1 MSEFPSASL
10 VAQLVK
16 NLPAK
21 QETLGSIPG
30 LGRSPGRVTGYPFQY
45 SCLETPTERSLV
57 GYSLLGHTEL
67 NTTEWLSLVPLSLAQ
82 GLVHLRCTIKCLPPP
97 PPKKRDKRCYLW
109 KLTAQQHHQGEFE
122 LKHASRHVLQPG
134 LKATAN
140 THSSRVH
147 VTAAQMPLQT
157 TSTLCPPYLM
167 LPLNLPSTGLLQLPL
182 TEHLAGHTVRR
193 SHSLMLSQPK
203 DKSWPLSI
211 TGWPA
216 SVAPWAITGQE
227 TRPPWCK

>member
-82 GLVHLRCTIKCLPPP
+82 GLVHLRCPIKCLPPP
-97 PPKKRDKRCYLW
+97 QKKKAQKMLSLEVDSTTAPPRGVWAEACLPSCPSARS
-109 KLTAQQHHQGEFE
+109 QSHS
-122 LKHASRHVLQPG
+122 KHTFKPSPCDCCTNAPPNHLYALPSIFNAAPQPPFNRTP
-134 LKATAN
+134 AAAPDRT
-140 THSSRVH
+140 SSRSH
-147 VTAAQMPLQT
+147 CQKVTQPYAF
-157 TSTLCPPYLM
+157 ST
-167 LPLNLPSTGLLQLPL
+167 Q
-182 TEHLAGHTVRR
+182 R
-193 SHSLMLSQPK
+193 
-203 DKSWPLSI
+203 
-211 TGWPA
+211 
-216 SVAPWAITGQE
+216 
-227 TRPPWCK
+227 

>member
-67 NTTEWLSLVPLSLAQ
+67 NTTERLSLVPLSLAQ
-82 GLVHLRCTIKCLPPP
+82 GLVHLRCPIKCLPPP
-97 PPKKRDKRCYLW
+97 PKKKGTKDVIFGSWQHNSTTKGSLSW
-109 KLTAQQHHQGEFE
+109 SMPPVMSFSQVSKPQQ
-122 LKHASRHVLQPG
+122 
-134 LKATAN
+134 
-140 THSSRVH
+140 THIQAESMWLLHKCPSKP
-147 VTAAQMPLQT
+147 PL
-157 TSTLCPPYLM
+157 
-167 LPLNLPSTGLLQLPL
+167 
-182 TEHLAGHTVRR
+182 R
-193 SHSLMLSQPK
+193 SALH
-203 DKSWPLSI
+203 I
-211 TGWPA
+211 
-216 SVAPWAITGQE
+216 
-227 TRPPWCK
+227 